1 VQSAEFSAAK
11 ELVDYITQYLVTIRE
26 RKVIPDVKPGY
37 MKELLP
43 DSAPTE
49 PEDWESIFSDIER
62 VIMTGVVHWQSPQM
76 HAFFPCLNSW
86 PSLLGDMLSDAINC
100 VGFSWASSPACTEL
114 KIHVL
119 DWLCKALGLPSFFMH
134 HHPDSRGGG
143 VLQSTVSESTRVAL
157 LAARKDKIFQLQAEL
172 EQDVDDSV
180 LNSRMVAYASD
191 QVHSSFKKAGLI
203 SLIKIR
209 FLPTDEQFSLR
220 GDALKKAIQEDK
232 KKGLVPLF
240 LCATLG
246 TTGVCAFDNLT
257 ELGPVCTSSKLLL
270 ILPVLSFP
278 LKSKVLPLIR
288 NPLLNIINL
297 SLVTGYVPQS
307 FKVAVIKPL
316 LKKPTLDPEVLANYR
331 PISNLPFLS
340 KILEK
345 AVAKQ
350 LCSFLQYNS
359 LFEEFQMLSFEL
371 LRRLTQLGSLYLGP
385 AKILNKFIIRFVVT
399 SQITNADDIFMDWSI
414 ISKTAST
421 LLAETNV

>member
-1 VQSAEFSAAK
+1 MFHNKSPFKRDLSK

-191 QVHSSFKKAGLI
+191 Q
-203 SLIKIR
+203 
-209 FLPTDEQFSLR
+209 
-220 GDALKKAIQEDK
+220 
-232 KKGLVPLF
+232 

-359 LFEEFQMLSFEL
+359 LFEEMLSFEL

>member
-1 VQSAEFSAAK
+1 MFHNKSPFKRDLSK

-62 VIMTGVVHWQSPQM
+62 VIMTG
-76 HAFFPCLNSW
+76 
-86 PSLLGDMLSDAINC
+86 
-100 VGFSWASSPACTEL
+100 ASSPACTEL

-143 VLQSTVSESTRVAL
+143 VLQVSDYTDGAL
-157 LAARKDKIFQLQAEL
+157 LAARKDKILQLQAEL

-191 QVHSSFKKAGLI
+191 QINSTKKAGLI

-240 LCATLG
+240 LTSH
-246 TTGVCAFDNLT
+246 
-257 ELGPVCTSSKLLL
+257 PVQLFHD
-270 ILPVLSFP
+270 IL
-278 LKSKVLPLIR
+278 
-288 NPLLNIINL
+288 
-297 SLVTGYVPQS
+297 
-307 FKVAVIKPL
+307 A
-316 LKKPTLDPEVLANYR
+316 
-331 PISNLPFLS
+331 
-340 KILEK
+340 
-345 AVAKQ
+345 
-350 LCSFLQYNS
+350 
-359 LFEEFQMLSFEL
+359 
-371 LRRLTQLGSLYLGP
+371 
-385 AKILNKFIIRFVVT
+385 
-399 SQITNADDIFMDWSI
+399 
-414 ISKTAST
+414 
-421 LLAETNV
+421 